1 MKDYKTLNVWK
12 EAHELTLLVYKQSAS
27 FPKEEKYGITSQ
39 LRRSASSIPTNIA
52 EGCGRDGDAELKRFL
67 QIAMG
72 SACET
77 EYLLLLSND
86 LKLVNSDEYEIL
98 QSKIT
103 KIMKMLTAFIKKI
116 RFDNTPN

>member
-39 LRRSASSIPTNIA
+39 LRRSAASIPTNIA

-77 EYLLLLSND
+77 EYLLLLSNS
-86 LKLVNSDEYEIL
+86 LNILNGESYEIL

-103 KIMKMLTAFIKKI
+103 TIMKMLAAFIKKI
-116 RFDNTPN
+116 RHDNKSN